1 MVDSDGV
8 SIELRQVDWVRSRS
22 ARPAVESIF
31 DDESLTVL
39 LTTEQLENVWPRL
52 DMVRAHTSTTEP
64 ADPDSALAAMPTVH
78 QALSASPILAG
89 EVGIETNV

>member
-1 MVDSDGV
+1 VVDSDGV

-39 LTTEQLENVWPRL
+39 LTTEQLENVRPRL
-52 DMVRAHTSTTEP
+52 DVVRAHTSTTES
-64 ADPDSALAAMPTVH
+64 ADPDGALAAMPTVH
-78 QALSASPILAG
+78 QTLSAPPVLAR
-89 EVGIETNV
+89 EVGVETSV